1 MDEESANFGS
11 VMAGV
16 EEVVV
21 AVGPLICAVEGLA
34 LAPAAAGDNDR
45 RGLRFRRAMLYN
57 QICAVGNELRIDAE
71 DSGQRPFHLRGSV
84 VLGLEPTDRGVNE
97 RAEDGKVGVKCGTDA
112 EVGLH

>member
-21 AVGPLICAVEGLA
+21 AVGPLICAVKRLA
-34 LAPAAAGDNDR
+34 LAPAAAGDDGR

-57 QICAVGNELRIDAE
+57 QICAVGNELRIDAK
-71 DSGQRPFHLRGSV
+71 DSGQRAFHLRGSV
-84 VLGLEPTDRGVNE
+84 VLRLESADRGVDE
-97 RAEDGKVGVKCGTDA
+97 REEMDR
-112 EVGLH
+112 GLRGRGFANFG